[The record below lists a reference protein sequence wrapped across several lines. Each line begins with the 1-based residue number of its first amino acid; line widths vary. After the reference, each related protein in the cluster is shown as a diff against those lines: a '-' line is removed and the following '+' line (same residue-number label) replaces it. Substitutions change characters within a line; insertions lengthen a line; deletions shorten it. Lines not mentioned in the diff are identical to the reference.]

1 MLKTIAVPQ
10 PGSGKALHQAI
21 EISDDTAVETTAIGF
36 NRVERLADL
45 LSQSAVFSLLEALGK
60 ARKTLRGL
68 LELGHIDDRPFGLL
82 QTLPRLQNLACLVND
97 PLGKVML
104 QAISAR
110 VFGLGH
116 IQTTVVL
123 LSDTADGAMLAP
135 PLQQNSVVSHLFD
148 NNLMAHSQY
157 AKSIDA

>member
-1 MLKTIAVPQ
+1 MV
-10 PGSGKALHQAI
+10 
-21 EISDDTAVETTAIGF
+21 
-36 NRVERLADL
+36 
-45 LSQSAVFSLLEALGK
+45 
-60 ARKTLRGL
+60 
-68 LELGHIDDRPFGLL
+68 
-82 QTLPRLQNLACLVND
+82 
-97 PLGKVML
+97 L

-110 VFGLGH
+110 VFRVGH

-148 NNLMAHSQY
+148 NILMAHSQY